1 MKQDRKMGTSML
13 EFFATLL
20 GVSIL
25 IVGWMV
31 IKFGE
36 RLTNLEKKLR
46 LIERKFFEA
55 PGRVIETRSQADEK
69 QETEVPGFPQS

>member
-1 MKQDRKMGTSML
+1 MKQDKKAGRSVL

-31 IKFGE
+31 IKVGE

-46 LIERKFFEA
+46 LIERKYFEA
-55 PGRVIETRSQADEK
+55 PGRVIDACSQADEK
-69 QETEVPGFPQS
+69 QETEAPGLP

>member
-1 MKQDRKMGTSML
+1 MKQDKKADKSML
-13 EFFATLL
+13 EFFAALL

-31 IKFGE
+31 IKVGE

-46 LIERKFFEA
+46 LIERKYFEA
-55 PGRVIETRSQADEK
+55 PGRVIDARSQADEK
-69 QETEVPGFPQS
+69 QETEAPGLP